1 MALVATR
8 PAGRTPFQHPPGNA
22 ARAYAWPGDGLPCLQ
37 DKAQVTAETM
47 SPGAAWADPGADA
60 DAAEGPA
67 RKRPAA
73 RRG

>member
-1 MALVATR
+1 M
-8 PAGRTPFQHPPGNA
+8 
-22 ARAYAWPGDGLPCLQ
+22 PCLQ

-73 RRG
+73 RRGLTRASERSRGSGPS